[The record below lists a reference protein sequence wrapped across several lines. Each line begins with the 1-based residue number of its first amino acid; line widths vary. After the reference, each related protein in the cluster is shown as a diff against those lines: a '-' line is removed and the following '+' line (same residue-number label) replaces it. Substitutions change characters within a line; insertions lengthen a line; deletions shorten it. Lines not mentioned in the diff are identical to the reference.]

1 MSDLPPPVPARA
13 RFLAYYQKH
22 EVTVSVAVFF
32 GGFIFDLLTLGR
44 IDDLFN
50 LIQQAIYL
58 MILGTLLVCEI
69 KIKTGTL
76 VLSGKAAKFWEY
88 HDLIVHFIFGSLL
101 SVYTIFY
108 FTSASAL
115 TGILF
120 VLFLTGLMC
129 ANEFPR
135 FQKFGLPVR
144 VVLYA
149 ICVLS
154 YFAFFYPILMG
165 HVGWVPFWLGL
176 LSSIAVFF
184 LIGKLN
190 FRGERSVVLERH
202 VLYPA
207 IGVHL
212 FFLVGY
218 YLSLIPPVPVAVK
231 KIGVY
236 YGVEK
241 RDGKYIGM
249 HLRPWYKFWQR
260 GSQDFDV
267 RPGDKITVLASIF
280 SPSKFHDKVYL
291 RWYHDDPKEGWR
303 LEDTIPLSILGGRDE
318 GFRGF
323 GTKQFYSVGDWKV
336 IVETSD
342 GREVGRVSFDV
353 ETDSSQDVRE
363 FKTDV
368 F

>member
-1 MSDLPPPVPARA
+1 METPPPVPAKA

-22 EVTVSVAVFF
+22 EVTVSAAVFF
-32 GGFIFDLLTLGR
+32 GGFLFDLFTLGR

-50 LIQQAIYL
+50 LIQQALYL
-58 MILGTLLVCEI
+58 MILGTLLVTEI

-76 VLSGKAAKFWEY
+76 SLSGKAAKFWQY
-88 HDLIVHFIFGSLL
+88 HDLIVHFLFGSLL

-108 FTSASAL
+108 YTSASAI

-120 VLFLTGLMC
+120 ILLIAGLMC
-129 ANEFPR
+129 ANEFPQ
-135 FQKFGLPVR
+135 FQKLGLPVR
-144 VVLYA
+144 VVLYS

-165 HVGWVPFWLGL
+165 HVGWLPFWLGI
-176 LSSIAVFF
+176 LSSIAVFI

-190 FRGERSVVLERH
+190 FKGERSPILEKQ

-207 IGVHL
+207 IAVHV
-212 FFLVGY
+212 FFLAGY

-236 YGVEK
+236 YDVEK
-241 RDGKYIGM
+241 VEGKYLGK
-249 HLRPWYKFWQR
+249 HLRPWYKPWEK
-260 GSQDFDV
+260 GSQTFKV
-267 RPGDKITVLASIF
+267 RAGDKVTVMASIF
-280 SPSKFHDKVYL
+280 SPSKFHDKVFL
-291 RWYHDDPKEGWR
+291 RWFHDDPRVGWR

-318 GFRGF
+318 GFRGY
-323 GTKQFYSVGDWKV
+323 GTKQFYSLGDWKV

-342 GREVGRVSFDV
+342 GREVGRISFEV
-353 ETDSSQDVRE
+353 ATDSSSDVRE
-363 FKTDV
+363 FKNDV